1 MFLFVQKGEFEML
14 SILGFCMIATFLLLV
29 ITNRLSVVVAFVFV
43 AIAFALIGGFSADMG
58 QMMMDGIMK
67 VTPTAVMIVFA
78 ILYFGLMI
86 DVGLFN
92 PMIAKI
98 LHLVKGDPLKIVLAT
113 AVITILV
120 GLDGDGSST
129 FMITVS
135 AMLPLY
141 KRLGINRLV
150 LACVV
155 ALAAGV
161 MNIIPWGGP
170 LVRAAASLH
179 VEVFDLFIPL
189 IPAMIVGLLWTL
201 FSAYILGKKE
211 RARLG
216 IIQLDQLGSSIAF
229 AEQAATVEINR
240 GVSKLFWFNLILTV
254 ALMVLLIME
263 VLPIQILFATAFTIA
278 LFVNFPN
285 PKDQQEKILSH
296 ANSFVMIST
305 LVFAAGIFI
314 GVFTGTKMM
323 DAMATTI
330 VSVIPEWL
338 GPHLALVVALTS
350 LPLVFVFSPDA
361 YYFGI
366 LPIISKTASS
376 FGIDP
381 VEIGRAALLGHS
393 TTGFPLSPLV
403 PATFILIG
411 LVGVEFGEHQ
421 KFLLKWAFGT
431 TIVMTITAIL
441 TGAIPF

>member
-1 MFLFVQKGEFEML
+1 ML
-14 SILGFCMIATFLLLV
+14 SILGFCMMATFLLLV
-29 ITNRLSVVVAFVFV
+29 ITKRLSVVVAFVFV
-43 AIAFALIGGFSADMG
+43 AVAFSLIGGFGADMG
-58 QMMMDGIMK
+58 KMMMEGIIQ

-86 DVGLFN
+86 DVGLFD
-92 PMIAKI
+92 PMISRI
-98 LHLVKGDPLKIVLAT
+98 LRFVKGDPLKVVLAT
-113 AVITILV
+113 AVITVLV

-129 FMITVS
+129 FMISVS

-141 KRLGINRLV
+141 KRLGMNRLV

-170 LVRAAASLH
+170 LVRASASLQ
-179 VEVFDLFIPL
+179 VEINDLFIPL
-189 IPAMIVGLLWTL
+189 IPVMIAGILWTL

-211 RARLG
+211 RERLG
-216 IIQLDQLGSSIAF
+216 VIQFESSFAY
-229 AEQAATVEINR
+229 AEQAASVQVDR
-240 GVSKLFWFNLILTV
+240 GVTKLFWFNLILTLS
-254 ALMVLLIME
+254 LMVMLVME

-305 LVFAAGIFI
+305 LVFAAGIFM
-314 GVFTGTKMM
+314 GVLSGTKMM
-323 DAMATTI
+323 DAMAGTL
-330 VSVIPEWL
+330 VSVIPQWL
-338 GPHLALVVALTS
+338 GPHLPLVVALTS
-350 LPLVFVFSPDA
+350 LPLGLVFSPDT

-366 LPIISKTASS
+366 LPIISETALS

-393 TTGFPLSPLV
+393 TAGFPLSPLV

-411 LVGVEFGEHQ
+411 LVGVDFGEHQ
-421 KFLLKWAFGT
+421 KFLFKWAFGT
-431 TIVMTITAIL
+431 TIVMTIAAIL
-441 TGAIPF
+441 TGAITL

>member
-1 MFLFVQKGEFEML
+1 ML

-29 ITNRLSVVVAFVFV
+29 LTKRLSVIVAFVFV
-43 AIAFALIGGFSADMG
+43 AVAFALIGGYSAEMG
-58 QMMMDGIMK
+58 QMMLDGIIK

-86 DVGLFN
+86 DVGLFD
-92 PMIAKI
+92 PLIAKI
-98 LHLVKGDPLKIVLAT
+98 LSFVKGDPLKLVLAT
-113 AVITILV
+113 AVMTIIV

-129 FMITVS
+129 FMITIS
-135 AMLPLY
+135 ALLPLY
-141 KRLGINRLV
+141 KRLGMNRLV

-155 ALAAGV
+155 SLAAGV

-170 LVRAAASLH
+170 LVRAAASLQ
-179 VEVFDLFIPL
+179 VEIYDLFIPL
-189 IPAMIVGLLWTL
+189 IPVMIAGLLWTIV
-201 FSAYILGKKE
+201 SAYILGKKE
-211 RARLG
+211 RERLG
-216 IIQLDQLGSSIAF
+216 VIPPESFMALT
-229 AEQAATVEINR
+229 EQAATVEVNR
-240 GVSKLFWFNLILTV
+240 RDSKLFWFNLILTLV
-254 ALMVLLIME
+254 LMVLLVME

-305 LVFAAGIFI
+305 LVFAAGIFT
-314 GVFTGTKMM
+314 GVFSGTGMM
-323 DAMATTI
+323 DAMAETV

-338 GPHLALVVALTS
+338 GAHLPVVVALTS
-350 LPLVFVFSPDA
+350 IPLGFIFSPDA

-366 LPIISKTASS
+366 LPIISQTATS

-381 VEIGRAALLGHS
+381 AEIGRAALLGHS
-393 TTGFPLSPLV
+393 TTGYPLSPLV

-411 LVGVEFGEHQ
+411 LVGVDFGSHQ
-421 KFLLKWAFGT
+421 KFLFKWAFGT

-441 TGAIPF
+441 TGAISF

>member
-1 MFLFVQKGEFEML
+1 ML
-14 SILGFCMIATFLLLV
+14 SFLGFCMIATFLLLV
-29 ITNRLSVVVAFVFV
+29 ISKRFSVIVAFVFV
-43 AIAFALIGGFSADMG
+43 AVAFALIGGFSADMG
-58 QMMMDGIMK
+58 QMMFDGMIK
-67 VTPTAVMIVFA
+67 VAPTAIMIVFA

-86 DVGLFN
+86 DVGLFD
-92 PMIAKI
+92 PMIKRI
-98 LHLVKGDPLKIVLAT
+98 LRLVKGDPLKVVLAT

-129 FMITVS
+129 FMISVS

-141 KRLGINRLV
+141 QRLGMNRLI

-161 MNIIPWGGP
+161 MNMIPWGGP
-170 LVRAAASLH
+170 LVRAAASLQ
-179 VEVFDLFIPL
+179 VEINDLFIPL
-189 IPAMIVGLLWTL
+189 IPVMIAGLLWTL

-211 RARLG
+211 RERLG
-216 IIQLDQLGSSIAF
+216 VIQLESTPAF
-229 AEQAATVEINR
+229 AEQAAALDIDKKS
-240 GVSKLFWFNLILTV
+240 SKLFWFNLLLTL
-254 ALMVLLIME
+254 ALMVMLVME
-263 VLPIQILFATAFTIA
+263 VLPIQILFATAFAIA

-285 PKDQQEKILSH
+285 PAKQQEQILSH
-296 ANSFVMIST
+296 ANSFVTICT

-323 DAMATTI
+323 DSMAATI
-330 VSVIPEWL
+330 VSVIPDWL
-338 GPHLALVVALTS
+338 GPHMPLVVALTS
-350 LPLVFVFSPDA
+350 LPLGFVFSPDT

-366 LPIISKTASS
+366 LPILSETASS

-411 LVGVEFGEHQ
+411 LVGVDFGEHQ
-421 KFLLKWAFGT
+421 KFLFKWAFGT

-441 TGAIPF
+441 IGVIPF